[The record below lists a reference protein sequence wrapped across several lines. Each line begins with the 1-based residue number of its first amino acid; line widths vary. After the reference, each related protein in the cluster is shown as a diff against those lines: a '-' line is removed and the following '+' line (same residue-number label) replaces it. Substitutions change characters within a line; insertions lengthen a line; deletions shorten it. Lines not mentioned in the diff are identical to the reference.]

1 VESLGFTQDDAKS
14 VQQERDSLQAE
25 LKDLKRKLCRI
36 EEEKSESA
44 IPVSRHQ
51 LRKSPTTDFFGQSV
65 SPPKRGN
72 RRRSTS
78 LSSDNR
84 VSELE
89 AEIEMLRSTHGPS
102 SIELDKI
109 KAQLSTAR
117 KELDKATNAKLAF
130 ERSSEREKSELKSR
144 LDDAEFELEDW
155 RRNDGGASKVE
166 IEKVKKAVKV
176 ELDNAAAKVRELE
189 KEVEEKG
196 RTVERLER
204 ELSGMDDLRTELD
217 EARSAQSP
225 TISKPS
231 ADLSGLQAKLAS
243 LEEELAQARSVPS
256 AAAGSAGAIADK
268 TIRQLKREV
277 KTLSATIT
285 SLEEEVASQDEE
297 ISRLR
302 TAVPLPGSP
311 VLTPS
316 TSDADLTRIT
326 ELEEDLEEAR
336 AEVLDLKE
344 KLEVTEETKHALQK
358 QLAVSPDV

>member
-1 VESLGFTQDDAKS
+1 
-14 VQQERDSLQAE
+14 
-25 LKDLKRKLCRI
+25 
-36 EEEKSESA
+36 
-44 IPVSRHQ
+44 
-51 LRKSPTTDFFGQSV
+51 
-65 SPPKRGN
+65 
-72 RRRSTS
+72 
-78 LSSDNR
+78 
-84 VSELE
+84 
-89 AEIEMLRSTHGPS
+89 MLRSTHGPS

-155 RRNDGGASKVE
+155 RRNDGGASKIE
-166 IEKVKKAVKV
+166 IEKVKKAAKV

-217 EARSAQSP
+217 EARSAQSL
-225 TISKPS
+225 TISRPS

-256 AAAGSAGAIADK
+256 SAAGSAGAIADK

-311 VLTPS
+311 VLAPS

-336 AEVLDLKE
+336 AEVPDLKE

-358 QLAVSPDV
+358 QLAVSPVN